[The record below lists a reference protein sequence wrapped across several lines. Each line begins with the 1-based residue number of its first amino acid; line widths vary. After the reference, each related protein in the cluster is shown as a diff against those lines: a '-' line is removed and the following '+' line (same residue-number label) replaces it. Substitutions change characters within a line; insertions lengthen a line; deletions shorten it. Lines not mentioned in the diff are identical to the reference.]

1 MLGQDIL
8 EFRGIGQLF
17 GKVGKKLPTSRVR
30 RSNKQ
35 AIENL
40 RKKADINISGQ
51 TSTTTAPKTS
61 FWKNRT
67 DEFKYYWYF
76 ATY

>member
-40 RKKADINISGQ
+40 RKKLI
-51 TSTTTAPKTS
+51 
-61 FWKNRT
+61 
-67 DEFKYYWYF
+67 
-76 ATY
+76 